1 MSGQA
6 QGLPLPACPDM
17 VVVQCLSPERPLPA
31 MIIVLVNEDGKTTR
45 AAEID
50 PSWLQ
55 PGSPVIFWA
64 DIAQPEPR
72 SRELLAGLFRFHELS
87 VEDALSEAHHPK
99 IESYDHYL
107 YLILHG
113 MAAERNSHGF
123 VTQDV
128 DFFLG
133 ANYLVT
139 IRQQES
145 RSIEQQQAICERHG
159 SVLAEGPA
167 SLLHRI
173 VDLMVDHYRPEVD
186 ALEDRLED
194 LERIVFEEPASNPL
208 RAILLL
214 KRDVSSLRRVT
225 LPQRDALGRLARREF
240 PEIPDQL
247 AYRFRDIYDNLVRL
261 NDDAISFQDRVT
273 GLLDAYLSS
282 QSNRLNQVMK
292 VLTVIATIF
301 MPLTV
306 ISSMWG
312 VNVPLPGFPG
322 PPGAQFWWVT
332 GIMLAISAVM
342 LWVFRLMRWL

>member
-1 MSGQA
+1 M
-6 QGLPLPACPDM
+6 
-17 VVVQCLSPERPLPA
+17 
-31 MIIVLVNEDGKTTR
+31 
-45 AAEID
+45 
-50 PSWLQ
+50 
-55 PGSPVIFWA
+55 
-64 DIAQPEPR
+64 
-72 SRELLAGLFRFHELS
+72 
-87 VEDALSEAHHPK
+87 HHPK

-113 MAAERNSHGF
+113 IVAGQNRAGF

-133 ANYLVT
+133 PNYLVT
-139 IRQQES
+139 VRHQGS
-145 RSIEQQQAICERHG
+145 RSIEQEQAICERHG
-159 SVLAEGPA
+159 AVLAEGPA

-173 VDLMVDHYRPEVD
+173 VDLMVDHYRPEFD
-186 ALEDRLED
+186 ALEDRLEE
-194 LERIVFEEPASNPL
+194 LERVVFEEPPSNPL
-208 RAILLL
+208 KEILLL

-240 PEIPDQL
+240 PQIPDPL
-247 AYRFRDIYDNLVRL
+247 AYRFRDVYDNLVRL

-312 VNVPLPGFPG
+312 VNVPLPTFPG
-322 PPGAQFWWVT
+322 AGVAVLVGQRHHGRDLQRCSGSSGGCDGCESSAPAAARAGQSDRRRRGRRAARRRSSRSWSRTPSTPAPGASRSRSS
-332 GIMLAISAVM
+332 SAA
-342 LWVFRLMRWL
+342 RSSSRSRTTARG